1 VEGANDQIIQC
12 EGICKSFFGVPVL
25 RNVDLALPKGHVLGL
40 IGENGA
46 GKSTLM
52 NILGGIIPAD
62 SGRIRLDG
70 SVYCPNSVG
79 DAAKRG
85 IEFIHQ
91 EPNLF
96 TNLSIAE
103 NIFISGF
110 PRRRWPAIPLIDKK
124 ALRAKTKALIESVDL
139 HCPADTLVEDL
150 APGER
155 QLIEIARALS
165 IDAKLII
172 FDEPT
177 TSLSLRESGRLFRLI
192 RRLRNEGISIIYIS
206 HVLGDVL
213 GIADDILV
221 LRDGQ
226 VVGKGPRSDFTQ
238 DKMISLMV
246 GRDLQR
252 LFPPRSSTPRTEKS
266 LEVKSLT
273 QPNVIENV
281 SFTLRCGEV
290 LGLFGLMGSGRSEL
304 ARILFGLDASQS
316 GEILLG
322 GIPRTHS
329 PLRVRIKSGLAFVTE
344 DRHREG
350 LLMGLG
356 IEENVALTALPAFAR
371 TVVGVID
378 EDSLHR
384 VILQLTD
391 SLRLGTPS
399 FHRQRVETLSGGN
412 QQKTVLARWL
422 LASPSVLMLDEPTR
436 GIDVGAKY
444 EIYRVINDRAAQG
457 CGVLFI
463 SSEIE
468 ELLGM
473 CDRIL
478 VMSQGEIRDSFERS
492 EFDTELILRSA
503 YGGGA
508 RS

>member
-1 VEGANDQIIQC
+1 VEGNNNLIVQC

-25 RNVDLALPKGHVLGL
+25 RNVDLALSKGRVLGL

-70 SVYCPNSVG
+70 SEYSPKSAG
-79 DAAKRG
+79 DAARRG

-96 TNLSIAE
+96 SNLSIAE
-103 NIFISGF
+103 NIFISAF
-110 PRRRWPAIPLIDKK
+110 PRRKWPAIPLIDKQT
-124 ALRAKTKALIESVDL
+124 LRARTKALIESVDL
-139 HCPADTLVEDL
+139 HCSADTLVEDL

-155 QLIEIARALS
+155 QLVEIAKALS

-177 TSLSLRESGRLFRLI
+177 TSLSLRESDRLFRLI
-192 RRLRNEGISIIYIS
+192 QRLRTEGISVIYIS
-206 HVLGDVL
+206 HVLSDVL

-238 DKMISLMV
+238 HKMISLMV

-252 LFPPRSSTPRTEKS
+252 LFPPRSSTPQTEKL
-266 LEVKSLT
+266 LEVSSLT
-273 QPNVIENV
+273 QPSVIKNI
-281 SFTLRCGEV
+281 SFTLSRGEV

-316 GEILLG
+316 GEILLR
-322 GIPRTHS
+322 GIPLPRS
-329 PLRVRIKSGLAFVTE
+329 PLRARIKSGLAFVTE
-344 DRHREG
+344 DRRGEG

-371 TVVGVID
+371 KILGVID

-384 VILQLTD
+384 VILQMID

-412 QQKTVLARWL
+412 QQKIVLARWL
-422 LASPSVLMLDEPTR
+422 LASPLVLMLDEPTR

-444 EIYRVINDRAAQG
+444 EIYRIINDRAAHG
-457 CGVLFI
+457 CGVFFI

-492 EFDTELILRSA
+492 EFDTERILRSA
-503 YGGGA
+503 FGDGA

>member
-1 VEGANDQIIQC
+1 MNDLIIQC
-12 EGICKSFFGVPVL
+12 DGICKSFFGVPVL
-25 RNVDLALPKGHVLGL
+25 RNVDLALSKGHVLGL
-40 IGENGA
+40 VGENGA

-52 NILGGIIPAD
+52 NILGGVISAD
-62 SGRIRLDG
+62 SGSIRVDG
-70 SVYCPNSVG
+70 SEYRPKSVG
-79 DAAKRG
+79 DAAQRG

-91 EPNLF
+91 ELNLF
-96 TNLSIAE
+96 TNLSVAE

-110 PRRRWPAIPLIDKK
+110 PRRKWPATQLIDKK
-124 ALRAKTKALIESVDL
+124 ALRAKTKTLIEAVDL

-165 IDAKLII
+165 IDAKLVI

-177 TSLSLRESGRLFRLI
+177 TSLSLRESERLFRLI
-192 RRLRNEGISIIYIS
+192 RSFRSEGISVIYIS

-238 DKMISLMV
+238 DKMIFLMV
-246 GRDLQR
+246 GRDLQM
-252 LFPPRSSTPRTEKS
+252 LFPPRSSTPRTEKL

-273 QPNVIENV
+273 QPNVIENI

-304 ARILFGLDASQS
+304 ARILFGLDGFQS
-316 GEILLG
+316 GEILLE
-322 GIPRTHS
+322 GIPLHRS
-329 PLRVRIKSGLAFVTE
+329 SLRARIESGLAFVTE
-344 DRHREG
+344 DRRGEG

-356 IEENVALTALPAFAR
+356 IEENVALTAVSAFAR
-371 TVVGVID
+371 TVFGVID

-384 VILQLTD
+384 VIMQMID

-399 FHRQRVETLSGGN
+399 FYGQRVETLSGGN
-412 QQKTVLARWL
+412 QQKVVLARWL

-436 GIDVGAKY
+436 GIDVGAKH
-444 EIYRVINDRAAQG
+444 EIYRIINDRAAQG
-457 CGVLFI
+457 CGVMFI

-478 VMSQGEIRDSFERS
+478 VMSRGEIRDSFERS
-492 EFDTELILRSA
+492 EFDAERILRSA
-503 YGGGA
+503 FGGEA